1 MSEPSA
7 HTGEEQRHFARSQTY
22 LTSEVP
28 GVGGVIRQ
36 RAEDFVVDEVPLGPP
51 SGAGDHVLLLVQKA
65 DLTTEQV
72 ARILADHFQV
82 RISAIGY
89 AGRKDRV
96 AVTRQQFSVHLPGR
110 DVGGFSMIEHERV
123 AVLGV
128 DRHHARLE
136 RGELA
141 GNRFSIRI
149 RAVDPTSVTR
159 AARCLRMLEKQG
171 VPNRVGVQRF
181 GTRENNHLVG
191 RELFRGKARE
201 ALHAL
206 LGPGTDENDPHREVW
221 GLYARG
227 AYAEAIEHLP
237 GSYRVER
244 AVLEALARGDSPG
257 RAITR
262 ISNKEKGFFLSAFQS
277 AVFNSVLDRRV
288 IEGSFAEA
296 LPGDLLV
303 RADGNDAV
311 ARGEALTEDLG
322 EQLARFERSASGPMW
337 GTRMPRA
344 GGVVDA
350 MELEALQAFGLSP
363 QDLEPAAKAS
373 IPMSGGTRRALRVRL
388 GSPDVEGG
396 LDEHGSY
403 IRVAFDLP
411 RGSFATEVLR
421 EIMKTSVEED
431 SDG

>member
-1 MSEPSA
+1 MSEPLAS
-7 HTGEEQRHFARSQTY
+7 TGEEQRHFADSQTY
-22 LTSEVP
+22 LTGDVP

-36 RAEDFVVDEVPLGPP
+36 RPEDFVVDEVPLAPP
-51 SGAGDHVLLLVQKA
+51 AGKGDHVLLVVQKV

-72 ARILADHFQV
+72 ARILADHFRV
-82 RISAIGY
+82 RPDAVGY

-110 DVGGFSMIEHERV
+110 DIGAFPMIEHERL

-128 DRHHARLE
+128 ERHHTRLE

-149 RAVDPTSVTR
+149 RKVDPTGVTR
-159 AARCLRMLEKQG
+159 AARCLRTLERLG

-181 GTRENNHLVG
+181 GTRENNHMVG
-191 RELFRGKARE
+191 RELFRGRARE

-206 LGPGTDENDPHREVW
+206 LGPGGDVADPHREVW
-221 GLYARG
+221 SLYARG
-227 AYAEAIEHLP
+227 AYAEAIEHVP

-277 AVFNSVLDRRV
+277 AVFNCVLDRRV
-288 IEGSFAEA
+288 REGSFAQA
-296 LPGDLLV
+296 VPGDLLV
-303 RADGNDAV
+303 RADGSDAIEGGEV
-311 ARGEALTEDLG
+311 LADDLAEQFARL
-322 EQLARFERSASGPMW
+322 ERSASGPMW

-344 GGVVDA
+344 SGAIDQI
-350 MELEALQAFGLSP
+350 ELEALQAFGLAP
-363 QDLEPAAKAS
+363 QDLEPAAKSS

-396 LDEHGSY
+396 LDEHGAY

-431 SDG
+431 RDA